1 MEIFN
6 HIQALLFRYECVIVP
21 GFGAFLTRHHSAEI
35 DASGQFTQPGKS
47 VSFNR
52 QLQTNDGLLAHHVSD
67 IDGVSYELALQKIRV
82 HSGTMLQQLER
93 GDVLDCGALGTLK
106 THASGGIVFD
116 PSGLVNFSRS
126 AFGLGPIA
134 ITEIDRQGVT
144 IPVKPLFEAPSSPV
158 PIWRYAAVA
167 LIALSL
173 GGYGATQKYNQQVA
187 LFNLDSQQNVTK
199 QVAKQIQEA
208 TFQINSALPIVELV
222 IPKPHQPYHVV
233 AGAFR
238 VAQNAHN
245 KVAQLMI
252 KGFDAKIVG
261 INSYGLHQVVYRSF
275 TDRNEAIN
283 ALRRIQKEESSDAW
297 LLVK

>member
-1 MEIFN
+1 M
-6 HIQALLFRYECVIVP
+6 AKP
-21 GFGAFLTRHHSAEI
+21 KATTAGGFGSFGAGSKPKVKPKATAAGGL
-35 DASGQFTQPGKS
+35 S
-47 VSFNR
+47 VS
-52 QLQTNDGLLAHHVSD
+52 GGAP
-67 IDGVSYELALQKIRV
+67 KP
-82 HSGTMLQQLER
+82 
-93 GDVLDCGALGTLK
+93 VLDSSYQL
-106 THASGGIVFD
+106 VFD

-208 TFQINSALPIVELV
+208 TLQINSALPIVELV